1 MPPRPST
8 STRTSGPRGPDR
20 PSVSPSTASWRQEW
34 YASHRGSRENR
45 PSDEVLE
52 RALALPVSER
62 RLAATI
68 TCPTPVPASELFEF
82 WISAPTLTQTFPLPV
97 ILDSLLSTETGSD
110 TWAAVSTLCHG
121 FSMTR
126 SKGVRF
132 FCSAP
137 NCSDRLNGVS
147 LLICGKPHTIKA
159 SSKFASH
166 YSVQLHRVPASVSA
180 AAIFDLFVSHDCEP
194 LSVYPT
200 FAAGPLSSNTL
211 TVLFSSASIPAF
223 IWSGNRG
230 EAPLRELSLATGH
243 PLTFVVHPRQDF
255 NDFAPPSLTPLAPAA
270 PPTRPVTR
278 AEPITTASPIDATDA
293 FTLDRPLVTDTPQAW
308 YRKIKAATVP
318 YYLPPPTTAVTH
330 VLYIDDADDSDASG
344 LASYR
349 VPYQGRYAAFLS
361 DETSATLPPDVDVI
375 LHPTVGTTPIGV
387 PPHLT
392 SWQSSLKD
400 TLSPAFDVESMTLVQ
415 LTEFLDAERA
425 HLREDD
431 YSSALLTSIQAQ
443 PSIYRTF
450 YDSCTPGN
458 IVDLECHV
466 AAHACHRLV
475 SRYDVDTATSSLD
488 ILDRI
493 YAVGRPLASMDDDN
507 DDDTASF
514 ISILRDV
521 ATRHNDPRSID
532 ELLALARWDLYC
544 MINAPSIYFDFVK
557 LAAVCSTTEIHAI
570 AESHHLLWSD
580 VTLLQL
586 LRSDVG
592 QQLVTSTTQPTLTS
606 AFTLLASIST
616 VHRHA

>member
-180 AAIFDLFVSHDCEP
+180 AAIFDLFVSHECEP

-223 IWSGNRG
+223 IWSGTRG

-255 NDFAPPSLTPLAPAA
+255 NDFAPPSLAPLAPAA
-270 PPTRPVTR
+270 HFPARPVTR
-278 AEPITTASPIDATDA
+278 ADPITTASPVDATDA

-387 PPHLT
+387 PPNSRLGNRLSRIPSRQRLT
-392 SWQSSLKD
+392 SN
-400 TLSPAFDVESMTLVQ
+400 
-415 LTEFLDAERA
+415 R
-425 HLREDD
+425 
-431 YSSALLTSIQAQ
+431 
-443 PSIYRTF
+443 
-450 YDSCTPGN
+450 
-458 IVDLECHV
+458 
-466 AAHACHRLV
+466 
-475 SRYDVDTATSSLD
+475 
-488 ILDRI
+488 
-493 YAVGRPLASMDDDN
+493 
-507 DDDTASF
+507 
-514 ISILRDV
+514 
-521 ATRHNDPRSID
+521 
-532 ELLALARWDLYC
+532 
-544 MINAPSIYFDFVK
+544 
-557 LAAVCSTTEIHAI
+557 
-570 AESHHLLWSD
+570 
-580 VTLLQL
+580 
-586 LRSDVG
+586 
-592 QQLVTSTTQPTLTS
+592 
-606 AFTLLASIST
+606 
-616 VHRHA
+616 